1 MVEPL
6 LPGLILIRQNLIA
19 LGRIR
24 IMTLELFVWEK
35 QRNLYM
41 APNQNK
47 SEKKIKFQFKNLL
60 TAKQEFEKLKPYR

>member
-1 MVEPL
+1 MVESL

-47 SEKKIKFQFKNLL
+47 YEKRDKISV
-60 TAKQEFEKLKPYR
+60 